1 MRKLVLG
8 AGLGLM
14 LILSGPVPA
23 RERSEIPLD
32 LTWNLQEIY
41 PSQQAWQKARQDLAA
56 RIPHLATY
64 KGHLGESSASLE
76 KAFDELLSLRK
87 ELERLQTYA
96 QCLADQDTRVS
107 ENLAMTQAAEQLAVQ
122 FDAAQSYFG
131 PELLAL
137 GESKVNSLVAASPK
151 LKVYK
156 PYFHQ
161 VFRMAPHTLG
171 PAEEKI
177 IARAGDM
184 ATAGDNIRGIFA
196 NADMPYPEVTLS
208 SGEKVRLDAAG
219 YTRYRALPNRADRV
233 LVFQSFFGCYKNF
246 QRTFGT
252 TLYAQVK
259 AHEFDKDVRSYDSA
273 LQAALFPNEVPTSVY
288 DRLLQDVHANL
299 PTLHRYLR
307 LRQRLMGLDQLG
319 YEDLYAPIIKGVDLQ
334 FTPEEA
340 REITLK
346 AAAPLGPDYARVLS
360 QAYQGRWVD
369 LLPSTGKRSGAY
381 STGGAYDVHPYQL
394 LNYNGGYEDLSTLAH
409 ESGHSIHSYLSNTH
423 QPYGLHDYPIF
434 VAEVASTLNE
444 NLLLHYMLA
453 NTTDDD
459 TKLFLLGSYLENL
472 RGTLFRQT
480 LLAEFELDIH
490 KMAESGESLTGDNLT
505 ALYLR
510 LLKEYY
516 GDAEGVC
523 KIDDLYGVEWAY
535 IPHFY
540 YNFYV
545 YQYATSIVASTSLA
559 EKIRSGG
566 DKARDDYLAMLSA
579 GASKDPIMLLK
590 DAGVDMTTS
599 APFQAA
605 MAEMNRVMDQ
615 MEEILAR
622 KQAKT

>member
-1 MRKLVLG
+1 MRKIVLG
-8 AGLGLM
+8 AGMGLM
-14 LILSGPVPA
+14 LILAGPVVA
-23 RERSEIPLD
+23 RERSEIPVN
-32 LTWNLQEIY
+32 LTWNLNEIY
-41 PSQQAWQKARQDLAA
+41 PSTEAWQKARADLAA

-64 KGHLGESSASLE
+64 KGHLGDSTASLE
-76 KAFDELLSLRK
+76 KAFEEMLSLRK
-87 ELERLQTYA
+87 ELDRLQAYA
-96 QCLADQDTRVS
+96 SLLSDQDTRIS
-107 ENLAMTQAAEQLAVQ
+107 ENLALTQAGEQLAVQ
-122 FDAAQSYFG
+122 FDATQSYIG
-131 PELLAL
+131 PELLAV
-137 GESKVNSLVAASPK
+137 GNDKVQELISASPK
-151 LKVYK
+151 LKVYQ

-184 ATAGDNIRGIFA
+184 ATAGDSIRGIFA

-208 SGEKVRLDAAG
+208 TGEKVRLDAAG
-219 YTRYRALPNRADRV
+219 YTRYRALPNRADRL
-233 LVFQSFFGCYKNF
+233 LVFQAFFGCYKNF
-246 QRTFGT
+246 TRTFGT

-259 AHEFDKDVRSYDSA
+259 AHEFDKDVRNYDSA

-288 DRLLQDVHANL
+288 DRLLKDVHANL
-299 PTLHRYLR
+299 GTLHRYLK

-334 FTPEEA
+334 FTPEQADEL
-340 REITLK
+340 TLK
-346 AAAPLGPDYARVLS
+346 ATAPLGPEYTKVLS
-360 QAYQGRWVD
+360 KAYKDRWVD

-381 STGGAYDVHPYQL
+381 SNGGAYDVHPYQL

-409 ESGHSIHSYLSNTH
+409 ESGHSIHSYLSNTT
-423 QPYGLHDYPIF
+423 QPFGLHDYPIF

-444 NLLLHYMLA
+444 NLLLHYMLE
-453 NTTDDD
+453 NTKDDD

-472 RGTLFRQT
+472 RGTLFRQS
-480 LLAEFELDIH
+480 LLAEFELEIH

-516 GDAEGVC
+516 GDAQGVC
-523 KIDDLYGVEWAY
+523 EIDDLYGVEWAY

-559 EKIRSGG
+559 EHIRTGG
-566 DKARDDYLAMLSA
+566 DAARDDYLAMLSA
-579 GASKDPIMLLK
+579 GASKDPITLLK

-599 APFQAA
+599 APFNAA
-605 MAEMNRVMDQ
+605 MTEMNRVMDQ
-615 MEEILAR
+615 MEAILA
-622 KQAKT
+622 KKGTK

>member
-1 MRKLVLG
+1 MRKIVLG
-8 AGLGLM
+8 AGMGLM
-14 LILSGPVPA
+14 LILAGPVVA
-23 RERSEIPLD
+23 RERSEIPVE
-32 LTWNLQEIY
+32 LTWNLKEIY
-41 PSQQAWQKARQDLAA
+41 PSIEAWQKARADLAA
-56 RIPHLATY
+56 RIPHLTSY
-64 KGHLGESSASLE
+64 KGHLGDSTESLE
-76 KAFDELLSLRK
+76 KAFEEMLFLRK
-87 ELERLQTYA
+87 ELDRLQAYA
-96 QCLADQDTRVS
+96 SLLSDQDTRIS
-107 ENLAMTQAAEQLAVQ
+107 ENLALTQAGEQLAVQ
-122 FDAAQSYFG
+122 FDATQSYMG

-137 GESKVNSLVAASPK
+137 GKDRVQKLVAGSPR
-151 LKVYK
+151 LKIYQ

-171 PAEEKI
+171 PSEEKI

-184 ATAGDNIRGIFA
+184 ATAGDSIRGIFA

-208 SGEKVRLDAAG
+208 TGENVRLDAAG
-219 YTRYRALPNRADRV
+219 YTRYRSLPDRADRL
-233 LVFQSFFGCYKNF
+233 LVFQAFFGCYKNF
-246 QRTFGT
+246 TRTFGT

-259 AHEFDKDVRSYDSA
+259 AHEFDKDVRNYDSA

-288 DRLLQDVHANL
+288 DRLLKDVHANL
-299 PTLHRYLR
+299 GTLHRYLK
-307 LRQRLMGLDQLG
+307 LRRRLMGLDQLG

-334 FTPEEA
+334 FTPEQANEL
-340 REITLK
+340 TLK
-346 AAAPLGPDYARVLS
+346 ATAPLGPEYAKVLS
-360 QAYQGRWVD
+360 KAYKDRWVD

-381 STGGAYDVHPYQL
+381 SNGGAYDVHPYQL

-409 ESGHSIHSYLSNTH
+409 ESGHSIHSYLSNTT
-423 QPYGLHDYPIF
+423 QPFGLHDYPIF

-444 NLLLHYMLA
+444 NLLLHYMLE
-453 NTTDDD
+453 NTQDDD

-480 LLAEFELDIH
+480 LLAEFELEIH

-516 GDAEGVC
+516 GDAQGVC

-545 YQYATSIVASTSLA
+545 YQYATSVVASTSLA
-559 EKIRSGG
+559 EHIRNGG
-566 DKARDDYLAMLSA
+566 DVARDDYLAMLSA
-579 GASKDPIMLLK
+579 GASKDPITLLK

-599 APFQAA
+599 APFNAA

-615 MEEILAR
+615 MEAILA
-622 KQAKT
+622 KKSAK